1 MPYKAQVAMSDPA
14 PAFQD
19 AAIKRIVAQLARR
32 SSSRRFLLA
41 DEVGLGKTHVAKG
54 VIAGLRRRKRSPVFT
69 VLYICSNT
77 EIARQNET
85 KLGPAVR
92 QEVDRLT
99 LITSD
104 LRQLVHRASATREP
118 LLFSLTPATSF
129 DVAGGY
135 GTVAERTLL
144 YHLCRIAPG
153 SVGALKSFWFR
164 GTVSPQRW
172 EELAGFRRQNRL
184 RGLPRKLRSALARS
198 KEWRLAV
205 RSLRDER
212 PRGKHPRF
220 TGKQIGALRFA
231 LSKAI
236 LSCLE
241 PDLII
246 CDEFQRF
253 SRLLMDPQP
262 IRKHERREVKRT
274 RAQQSLEDLLKS
286 PKCPS
291 ILLLSATP
299 YPFYTPD
306 ADAGTNLR
314 HFEAFYHVLQFLSR
328 RSKDDQW
335 MVALQKDF
343 DEFGKR
349 LKAVEEQDAKEV
361 REIREIK
368 ARIERKLRSVMC
380 RTERAFFVR
389 DGQGAVDPRFTKTP
403 APQKDEIRD
412 FKNVSRVIRLP
423 EAGPAQVVDF
433 WKSAP
438 ACLAFTGAHYR
449 FNRALRG
456 RRRELHVALPYRQQ
470 IPALLTRNAKLRSL
484 AAQMFRRETAIHL
497 WCRPTYQYWRDDLFG
512 PMDATK
518 FLIFSHWKFVPTA
531 VSAIISAHVARMLNI
546 PHDAGTK
553 HKPPIRF
560 DSRGSLTVFDLCMP
574 SRALAELSP
583 SLPEAGTQG
592 SVHLSLRQWTDRCR
606 ENLLR
611 HFQPGGRARGPL
623 WRAIAEFEVRSGNRA
638 NAAPRR
644 QWLEA
649 LATFANQSRDASQRR
664 AVRTYRR
671 WLSEHRPDD
680 SRTRISRRQFRRLVL
695 ILACSP
701 ALALL
706 RAVDSA
712 VPKPDDKSN
721 LALLRTCLEGLRHQ
735 FTTRQATAIIK
746 RSVAGRSFVERAL
759 KYSGRAHFQAV
770 IDEYVYLIAAQYAD
784 DPEARTKVLSSLQRA
799 LQLGIGSPQVHLKHR
814 KRKTGVPAHF
824 AVAFG
829 EDSVDEH
836 PNGAKGVQRKTQV
849 REAFNSP
856 FWPFVLATTSVGQE
870 GLDFHQ
876 YCRDV
881 VHWNLP
887 ANPVDLE
894 QREGRVCRRNS
905 LVVRRAIAQAYP
917 RVLRENASV
926 WDSAFRRA
934 AKETEEFQDHRGL
947 CPHWIYEHSGDDGA
961 ERQHLMVRR
970 HVFCYE
976 HSRDVAAY
984 DRIRQDLALYRLAFG
999 QPRQEDLVRSL
1010 RPKYA
1015 DALKNGGDRFLRQ
1028 FMFDLTPFESDHAWK
1043 AALRRARVE
1052 LAKESAKQWCRRLA
1066 TRATNWM
1073 LKHGDRLKTAPNVST
1088 FRVDFAAEALIKYLE
1103 QTSIQMH
1110 NPRQKGLVHAA
1121 ATLLYVVNAYDDT
1134 LDVYGPMGLIDD
1146 VERIRRAFALLGS
1159 AETHGGARKRTA
1171 QGPVPGAPMSALS

>member
-1 MPYKAQVAMSDPA
+1 MQDKAQTANAVPG
-14 PAFQD
+14 PPFQD
-19 AAIKRIVAQLARR
+19 AAIKRIVAQLVRR
-32 SSSRRFLLA
+32 SPSRRFLLA

-54 VIAGLRRRKRSPVFT
+54 VIAGLRRRKGGRVFT

-99 LITSD
+99 LITGD
-104 LRQLVHRASATREP
+104 LRRLVHSARATREP

-153 SVGALKSFWFR
+153 GVRALKSFWFR

-172 EELAGFRRQNRL
+172 EELAGFRRKNRL
-184 RGLPRKLRSALARS
+184 AGVPRKLRSALAGS
-198 KEWRLAV
+198 KEWRGAV

-220 TGKQIGALRFA
+220 TGRQIGALRFA

-236 LSCLE
+236 LKCID

-253 SRLLMDPQP
+253 SRLLMEPQVTG
-262 IRKHERREVKRT
+262 KQERRKVKRA
-274 RAQQSLEDLLKS
+274 RGQQVLEHLLKS
-286 PKCPS
+286 SKCPS

-306 ADAGTNLR
+306 ADAGTHLR
-314 HFEAFYHVLQFLSR
+314 HFEAFYHVLRFLSR
-328 RSKDDQW
+328 RSKDDRW
-335 MVALQKDF
+335 MVALQQDF

-349 LKAVEEQDAKEV
+349 LKAVEEEDAKEV
-361 REIREIK
+361 QEIRGIK

-389 DGQGAVDPRFTKTP
+389 DGQGAIDPRFTKTP
-403 APQKDEIRD
+403 APQKDDIRD

-423 EAGPAQVVDF
+423 ETGPAQVVDF

-449 FNRALRG
+449 FNKALRS
-456 RRRELHVALPYRQQ
+456 RRRELHAALPHRQQ
-470 IPALLTRNAKLRSL
+470 IPGLLTRNAKLRSL
-484 AAQMFRRETAIHL
+484 AAQMFRRETGLHL

-512 PMDATK
+512 TADATK

-531 VSAIISAHVARMLNI
+531 VSAITSAHVARLLNI
-546 PHDAGTK
+546 PHDVGAK
-553 HKPPIRF
+553 HKPSIRF

-574 SRALAELSP
+574 SLALAELSP
-583 SLPEAGTQG
+583 SLLEAGTQG
-592 SVHLSLRQWTDRCR
+592 SVQLSFRHWTDRCR
-606 ENLLR
+606 DNLLK
-611 HFQPGGRARGPL
+611 HFQPGGRARVPL
-623 WRAIAEFEVRSGNRA
+623 WRAIAEFEARSGNQA
-638 NAAPRR
+638 NAAQRR
-644 QWLEA
+644 PWVEA
-649 LATFANQSRDASQRR
+649 LATFADQSRDASQRR
-664 AVRTYRR
+664 AVRSYRR
-671 WLSEHRPDD
+671 WLTERRPDD
-680 SRTRISRRQFRRLVL
+680 GSRTQISRRQFRRLVL

-712 VPKPDDKSN
+712 IPTPDDKSN
-721 LALLRTCLEGLRHQ
+721 LALLRTCLDGLRHQ

-746 RSVAGRSFVERAL
+746 RAVPGRSFVERAL
-759 KYSGRAHFQAV
+759 AYSGRAHFQAV
-770 IDEYVYLIAAQYAD
+770 IDEYVYLVAAQHAD
-784 DPEARTKVLSSLQRA
+784 DPEARTKVLSSVQRA
-799 LQLGIGSPQVHLKHR
+799 LQLGIGSPQVHLKHH
-814 KRKTGVPAHF
+814 KRKVGVPAHF

-829 EDSVDEH
+829 DDSVDEQ
-836 PNGAKGVQRKTQV
+836 PNGATGVHRKTQV

-856 FWPFVLATTSVGQE
+856 FWPFVLTTTSVGQE

-917 RVLRENASV
+917 RVLRDNGSV
-926 WDSAFRRA
+926 WDSVFGQAE
-934 AKETEEFQDHRGL
+934 KETEEYQDHRGL

-961 ERQHLMVRR
+961 ERNSLMVRR

-976 HSRDVAAY
+976 DSRDVAAY
-984 DRIRQDLALYRLAFG
+984 DRLRQDLALYRLAFG
-999 QPRQEDLVRSL
+999 QPRQEDLIRSL

-1015 DALKNGGDRFLRQ
+1015 DTLKNGAGRFLRQ
-1028 FMFDLTPFESDHAWK
+1028 FMFDLTPFESDYAWK

-1052 LAKESAKQWCRRLA
+1052 LAKESANQWCRRLA
-1066 TRATNWM
+1066 IRARSWM
-1073 LKHGDRLKTAPNVST
+1073 VKHGERLKTAPNIVA
-1088 FRVDFAAEALIKYLE
+1088 FGVDLAAEALIKYVE
-1103 QTSIQMH
+1103 QASIEIH
-1110 NPRQKGLVHAA
+1110 EPRQKALVQAS
-1121 ATLLYVVNAYDDT
+1121 ATLLYVVNAYDDI
-1134 LDVYGPMGLIDD
+1134 LDVYGPAGLIDD
-1146 VERIRRAFALLGS
+1146 VERISRAYTILPL
-1159 AETHGGARKRTA
+1159 E
-1171 QGPVPGAPMSALS
+1171 PMHTRQ